1 MFGAFNIQHLV
12 VVSFLFL
19 NLFEALFKARLFFF
33 WTKKGGLNGY
43 ASIIHNIQTLFFLLA
58 FVVPR
63 PELGDGRGGVV
74 IYTRSF
80 WSLFFFLHI
89 SLCGLWKER
98 DFGRRAKAGS
108 SGLKLVKT

>member
-1 MFGAFNIQHLV
+1 MVMLLLYITY
-12 VVSFLFL
+12 
-19 NLFEALFKARLFFF
+19 KR
-33 WTKKGGLNGY
+33 
-43 ASIIHNIQTLFFLLA
+43 FFLSLLA
-58 FVVPR
+58 LVVPR
-63 PELGDGRGGVV
+63 PELGDGRGGGV

-80 WSLFFFLHI
+80 WSLFFLYI